1 MPPVRYS
8 IRINIFSYLGRLIV
22 QREHLP
28 WPWPTG
34 HMHPVRSRATRTT
47 SVHCSM
53 LRLDAH
59 LPHLLLSS
67 SYRVILFH
75 LEREKYVFKF
85 LYAIVNIIKIFLDN
99 VKKDREYSIVYE
111 IFIYKFEDEHFIVIS
126 EVKNNLIFNIFV
138 NYMLRY
144 NIIFIILI
152 L

>member
-1 MPPVRYS
+1 MAVAHGAHAPRPVA
-8 IRINIFSYLGRLIV
+8 SYTDNFCALF
-22 QREHLP
+22 
-28 WPWPTG
+28 
-34 HMHPVRSRATRTT
+34 
-47 SVHCSM
+47 
-53 LRLDAH
+53 H